1 MRPESDGGRA
11 EVEEEAG
18 GHCEPSGREAVRD
31 VREGRWTTQVLRQV
45 PCDMVLFEGV
55 SECVKLWVSR
65 GVASLILRPE
75 EDWKNHKPTCQ
86 PFCAGSTITLIPC
99 YSDEITSLASW
110 SDMARERLG
119 QPFDKRPA
127 RNSRSVHIPRISP
140 GQTKQMIIKVQ
151 VPMDVEAGLPSDKH
165 VGNLLVY
172 DKKRS
177 LVCRIR
183 KCDNVE
189 GYMRLSETVLTQ
201 GVMGAKAYLSAE
213 MTSPDALVVKVSE
226 VLAEQAF

>member
-1 MRPESDGGRA
+1 M
-11 EVEEEAG
+11 
-18 GHCEPSGREAVRD
+18 RD
-31 VREGRWTTQVLRQV
+31 VREGRRAAQVLLQV
-45 PCDMVLFEGV
+45 PCDVVLLSGMPKYV
-55 SECVKLWVSR
+55 TLCVARV
-65 GVASLILRPE
+65 VASLILHVE
-75 EDWKNHKPTCQ
+75 EDWKNHKLACL
-86 PFCAGSTITLIPC
+86 PFGTESTVTLIPY
-99 YSDEITSLASW
+99 YSDELVSLVSW

-119 QPFDKRPA
+119 QPFEERPA

-183 KCDNVE
+183 KCDNPE
-189 GYMRLSETVLTQ
+189 GYMRLSEAVRTQ
-201 GVMGAKAYLSAE
+201 GVMGAKAYFSAE
-213 MTSPDALVVKVSE
+213 MKSPDVLVVKVSE